1 MKTELSTIARQAL
14 KAQAHHLSA
23 VVMIGNNGL
32 TPAVVREID
41 INLKAHELIKV
52 KANSDVREERL
63 GWLAEVCEKLSC
75 EPVSHVGKQF
85 VLWRLNPDKKEPA
98 PIIRARPVKLNKKQ
112 AAAKLAA
119 PEPAPAVRKARTLPL
134 GILATEPKRPKGA
147 KLRAP
152 GDEAKDDTT
161 AAPKN
166 RRRIAY
172 GPSGHPAPARGKF
185 VGPPRG
191 KSAGGK
197 SKPYAAK
204 AAPKQKRKG

>member
-1 MKTELSTIARQAL
+1 MKTELSSIQRQAL
-14 KAQAHHLSA
+14 KAQAHDLSP

-52 KANSDVREERL
+52 KANSDVREERV

-75 EPVSHVGKQF
+75 TPIAHVGKQF
-85 VLWRLNPDKKEPA
+85 ILWRLNPDKKEPA

-112 AAAKLAA
+112 SAAKLAGGT
-119 PEPAPAVRKARTLPL
+119 EPAPAIRKSRVLPL
-134 GILATEPKRPKGA
+134 GILATEPKRA
-147 KLRAP
+147 KLRPP

-191 KSAGGK
+191 KAAGGK

>member
-1 MKTELSTIARQAL
+1 MKTELSSIQRQAL
-14 KAQAHHLSA
+14 KAQAHDLSA

-41 INLKAHELIKV
+41 LNLKAHELIKV
-52 KANSDVREERL
+52 KANSDVREERVT
-63 GWLAEVCEKLSC
+63 WLAEICEKLSC
-75 EPVSHVGKQF
+75 TPIAHVGKQF
-85 VLWRLNPDKKEPA
+85 ILWRLNPDKKEPA
-98 PIIRARPVKLNKKQ
+98 PVIRARPPKLNKKQ

-119 PEPAPAVRKARTLPL
+119 PEPAPAVRKSRVLPL
-134 GILATEPKRPKGA
+134 GILATEPKRA
-147 KLRAP
+147 KLRPP

-191 KSAGGK
+191 KTAGGK

-204 AAPKQKRKG
+204 ASPKQKRKG